1 MKKLLIKMVSSFKI
15 VLLLMLFVVV
25 YYYTIAADRYVSEIS
40 WGFNLQIQVQVKQM
54 L

>member
-40 WGFNLQIQVQVKQM
+40 LGVQSSNVKYFK
-54 L
+54 